1 MKRVTFIL
9 VVCMLFVASVAVAA
23 PYWLPRQYGTNDQQI
38 TTTKTIIYDGSIY
51 YKGVTAGD
59 RLDLRNGT
67 SGSATA
73 FYSFIAPA
81 ANGTFDLPITKKNW
95 VIPDGVYFDVT
106 LTGGVLGISLDY
118 SE

>member
-67 SGSATA
+67 TTGATA
-73 FYSFIAPA
+73 FYTFIAPA
-81 ANGTFDLPITKKNW
+81 ANGYENLPIIKKDW
-95 VIPDGVYFDVT
+95 VANNGVYLDIT
-106 LTGGVLGISLDY
+106 RTAGIIGVSLDY